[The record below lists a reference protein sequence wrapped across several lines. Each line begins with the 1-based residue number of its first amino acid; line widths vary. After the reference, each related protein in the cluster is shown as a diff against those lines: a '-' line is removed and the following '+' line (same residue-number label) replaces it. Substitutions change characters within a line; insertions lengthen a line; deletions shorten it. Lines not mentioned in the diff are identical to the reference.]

1 MTVFNV
7 DVHSSEVNKL
17 PGKEVVK
24 VETAIAAEAEIPT
37 TFIYEDIREK
47 EVYV

>member
-7 DVHSSEVNKL
+7 DAHSNEVNKL
-17 PGKEVVK
+17 IGKEIVK
-24 VETAIAAEAEIPT
+24 VERAIEAEAEIPT

-47 EVYV
+47 G